1 MGSFFC
7 FRTKNTWAFLGMK
20 FLPFAAIFPLLKK
33 QSKGFPLLSGVRAV
47 CVILR

>member
-7 FRTKNTWAFLGMK
+7 FRTKTLGLFWEMK

-33 QSKGFPLLSGVRAV
+33 QSKGFLLLSGVRAV